1 MTRTTFTDPNELIAK
16 ASDRFLSQCLRDGLT
31 YPMIITLV
39 TGDGAVQVH
48 RFESDHI
55 SQMLCKEASGTAFR
69 PPLVFTATTLAG
81 RTASLVLDDDAILDL
96 VTAQGSA

>member
-16 ASDRFLSQCLRDGLT
+16 ASDSFLSRWLMEDLT

-39 TGDGAVQVH
+39 TGDGEVQVH

-55 SQMLCKEASGTAFR
+55 SQMLGKEASGGAFR
-69 PPLVFTATTLAG
+69 PPLVLTAATPKG
-81 RTASLVLDDDAILDL
+81 RTAFLVLDDDVILDL
-96 VTAQGSA
+96 VSSEGSV

>member
-1 MTRTTFTDPNELIAK
+1 MTRTTFTDPKELIAK
-16 ASDRFLSQCLRDGLT
+16 AFDRFLSRCLMEGLN

-39 TGDGAVQVH
+39 TGDGEVQVH

-69 PPLVFTATTLAG
+69 PPLVFTAATHAG